1 MRTHIVILVAILGL
15 TACGGEKSLEEKK
28 AALDAKK
35 VELAKLQTEIQKM
48 EEELMAS
55 DSSMVVKKEEGI
67 LVAVKE
73 MQPQEFEHYFNVNGS
88 IEAIEQAS
96 VSPEQGGQIK
106 QVLVK
111 DGDRV
116 SAGQVLVKLNTSVLQ
131 KSLDEVNSGI
141 ELAQTVYER
150 QSKLWD
156 QKIGS
161 EIQFLQAKNN
171 LESLQK
177 KKETL
182 IAQMGMS
189 TITAPFS
196 GIVDKVNQKVGELA
210 APGMPVLTMVNMSK
224 MKVKADVSENYVKAV
239 RPNAMVEVDFPSFGY
254 STKAPIS
261 TVGNIINPAN
271 RSFAVEVMVPN
282 TEGILKPNGV
292 ATLRIKDF
300 EAEKALV
307 VPAITIGK
315 DAKGDFVFV
324 VKEEE
329 GKKKAQKTYVTTGR
343 TSEGKTMITEGLNA
357 GDRVVVKGFNEVAN
371 GDVVTVQG

>member
-1 MRTHIVILVAILGL
+1 MRTHIVILAALIGL
-15 TACGGEKSLEEKK
+15 SSCGGEKTLEEKK
-28 AALDAKK
+28 ADLDAKK
-35 VELAKLQTEIQKM
+35 VELAKLTTEIKKM
-48 EEELMAS
+48 EEELMVA
-55 DSSMVVKKEEGI
+55 DSSLVVKKEEGI
-67 LVAVKE
+67 LVATLSLE
-73 MQPQEFEHYFNVNGS
+73 PQHFQHFFNVNGS
-88 IEAIEQAS
+88 IEAIEMAN

-106 QVLVK
+106 EVLVK

-116 SAGQVLVKLNTSVLQ
+116 TAGQVLVKLNTSVLQ
-131 KSLDEVNSGI
+131 KSLDEVENGI
-141 ELAQTVYER
+141 ELAQTVYDR
-150 QSKLWD
+150 QAKLWE

-161 EIQFLQAKNN
+161 EIQYLQAKNN

-189 TITAPFS
+189 TIKAPFT

-210 APGMPVLTMVNMSK
+210 APGMPVLTMVNMTK

-239 RPNAMVEVDFPSFGY
+239 RPNAMVDVDFPSFGY
-254 STKAPIS
+254 TTKAPIS

-282 TEGILKPNGV
+282 AERILKPNGV

-300 EAEKALV
+300 EANDALV

-324 VKEEE
+324 VKEDE
-329 GKKKAQKTYVTTGR
+329 GKKKAVKTYVTTGI
-343 TSEGKTMITEGLNA
+343 TSEGKTMITEGLSK
-357 GDRVVVKGFNEVAN
+357 GDNVVVKGFNEVAN
-371 GDVVTVQG
+371 GDLVNVQG

>member
-55 DSSMVVKKEEGI
+55 DSSMVEKKEEGI

-73 MQPQEFEHYFNVNGS
+73 MQPQEFKHYFNVNGS
-88 IEAIEQAS
+88 IEAIEQAN

-254 STKAPIS
+254 ATKAPIS

-271 RSFAVEVMVPN
+271 RSFSVEVMVPN
-282 TEGILKPNGV
+282 SEGILKPNGV

-357 GDRVVVKGFNEVAN
+357 GDRVVVQGFNEVAN